1 MAHTVT
7 EVKEFDHKRNRV
19 TLDNGEVTFPLYKG
33 ECRKLRIT
41 AAEPA
46 AAGPG
51 SGLGDETYRQIMEDI
66 LLPRAKKRILHYLK
80 NGDKSREQI
89 RRKLR
94 EGYYP
99 GEIIDRT
106 FAFLDKYGF
115 ADDAGY
121 AERLIDELRGT
132 KSVREIGA
140 KLAQKGIRGEE
151 IKALLEEIP
160 AEEEE
165 AACLDVLRKKYRFGI
180 GPEDR
185 KKAFAYLARR
195 GFSFDSIGKA
205 MEKLG
210 CSLPGEE
217 TGYGDND

>member
-1 MAHTVT
+1 M
-7 EVKEFDHKRNRV
+7 
-19 TLDNGEVTFPLYKG
+19 
-33 ECRKLRIT
+33 
-41 AAEPA
+41 
-46 AAGPG
+46 
-51 SGLGDETYRQIMEDI
+51 
-66 LLPRAKKRILHYLK
+66 
-80 NGDKSREQI
+80 
-89 RRKLR
+89 
-94 EGYYP
+94 
-99 GEIIDRT
+99 
-106 FAFLDKYGF
+106 
-115 ADDAGY
+115 
-121 AERLIDELRGT
+121 
-132 KSVREIGA
+132 REIGA

-165 AACLDVLRKKYRFGI
+165 AACLDVLRKKYRSGI

>member
-1 MAHTVT
+1 MKKAIMMLMAI
-7 EVKEFDHKRNRV
+7 
-19 TLDNGEVTFPLYKG
+19 TLGVAGLSAPV
-33 ECRKLRIT
+33 R
-41 AAEPA
+41 AE
-46 AAGPG
+46 
-51 SGLGDETYRQIMEDI
+51 ET
-66 LLPRAKKRILHYLK
+66 
-80 NGDKSREQI
+80 
-89 RRKLR
+89 
-94 EGYYP
+94 
-99 GEIIDRT
+99 
-106 FAFLDKYGF
+106 
-115 ADDAGY
+115 
-121 AERLIDELRGT
+121 
-132 KSVREIGA
+132 
-140 KLAQKGIRGEE
+140 
-151 IKALLEEIP
+151 EEIP